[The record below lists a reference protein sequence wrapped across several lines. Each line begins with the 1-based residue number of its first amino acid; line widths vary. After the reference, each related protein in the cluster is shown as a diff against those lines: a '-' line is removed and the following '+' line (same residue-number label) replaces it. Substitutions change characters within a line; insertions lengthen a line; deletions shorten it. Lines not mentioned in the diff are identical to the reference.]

1 MIGRR
6 AFSLLEMILAM
17 ALLAGA
23 LVVLGELARMG
34 MRSAAVA
41 SQTARAQLLCES
53 KLAEVLAAP
62 ELVAPIQRAVLEYQ
76 FEPGEPEWLY
86 SVEPV
91 TIEDGGLVAVRVTVV
106 ENLPP
111 EKRPVEVSLVRWL
124 LIDQNSTAESTSD
137 QEPSP

>member
-1 MIGRR
+1 MTGRR

-23 LVVLGELARMG
+23 LVVLGELARSG
-34 MRSAAVA
+34 MRSAALA
-41 SQTARAQLLCES
+41 AQTARAQLLCES

-62 ELVAPIQRAVLEYQ
+62 ELVSPVQRAVLEYQ

-86 SVEPV
+86 SVEPITV
-91 TIEDGGLVAVRVTVV
+91 EDGGLVAVRVTVV

-111 EKRPVEVSLVRWL
+111 EKKPVEVSLVRWL
-124 LIDQNSTAESTSD
+124 LIDPNATAESTSGEAP
-137 QEPSP
+137 EP